1 MMTEKFFFLLLRTLR
16 EFSEFYFFLLGFG
29 YLFALLL
36 WNNQEYVWI
45 AELYFRL
52 ADTPALFCGLFY
64 TLSTVRIDTEYQY
77 REDHDGET
85 KDFIVLDFFLIIIGI
100 FIFLGFYWVDV
111 FSAFVIGI
119 QSHATI

>member
-1 MMTEKFFFLLLRTLR
+1 MMNMIFLSLLLRTLR
-16 EFSEFYFFLLGFG
+16 GFSEFYFFLLGFG

-45 AELYFRL
+45 AEIYFRL

-64 TLSTVRIDTEYQY
+64 ALATVRIDTEYQY
-77 REDHDGET
+77 REDHNGST
-85 KDFIVLDFFLIIIGI
+85 KDFVILDFFLVIIGI

-119 QSHATI
+119 QNNPV